1 MVSRVF
7 KKLKIRDKLYLSF
20 FLIIL
25 ITIIIGFTDFL
36 GLKRIIADE
45 TNLVDNQV
53 KGVAY
58 LNGIKGDLTQVAIG
72 ERGLLIP
79 EMKTG
84 KVREDQYKMI
94 DDGIKNSEGLIVSFE
109 IIPRDSA
116 TDTLWKEFLSLKDAW
131 LANAQ
136 MVVQASK
143 ERDRLIASGLKEKNP
158 DVLYSDQ
165 SAFDASVT
173 SRESGLESDTKLNN
187 LITNMTEITNST
199 YMANVQQSKKSVTI
213 LIILIAAGLLIATF
227 LGYIISANIHKIIKN
242 IVDETNTLSEAAING
257 QLAKRADAESINPE
271 FRPIVIGINNTLDS
285 ITGPL
290 NVAANYVERISKGDI
305 PEAITE
311 DYHGD
316 FNDIKNNL
324 NALID
329 SQNQIIDKVQLV
341 ANGDLTVDLKKRS
354 DKDLLMQ
361 SLNDMV
367 KSTSKIISE
376 FQTAAQNIS
385 TSSQQMSSTSQQMS
399 QGASEQ
405 ASSAEEVSSSMEEMV
420 ANIMQNTENARQTEK
435 IAVDAA
441 DGINKMAV
449 ASKQTLDNIKEIA
462 DKVSIIG
469 EIARQTNILALNAAV
484 EAARA
489 GEHGRGFAVVAAEVR
504 KLAERSQASAVE
516 IERLTKNSVR
526 ITEDAGKMMEL
537 IVPEI
542 GKTSK
547 LVQEISAAS
556 MEQNSGADQVNNA
569 IQQLNHITQQNAA
582 ASEEM
587 ATSSEELAGQAEQLM
602 QMISFFDLG
611 NDENDAR
618 PAINLGNQNV
628 SPNYHRSAQEGETAF
643 SQNSYRKVVV

>member
-158 DVLYSDQ
+158 DVVYSDQ

-305 PEAITE
+305 PESITE